1 MGLFLLGL
9 VFIARRISIVTSLFF
24 LKRVS
29 VLGVL
34 FIVVFFRVDC

>member
-34 FIVVFFRVDC
+34 FLAAFFRVDC